1 MNTRTVRKA
10 SLFAISGLAAAVAV
24 AVGTGQIGYV
34 QAEEPVQIEVPA
46 GPTVTVALPTIRS
59 ITEWDEYTGR
69 FEAVHNVEI
78 RSRVSGYLTDIA
90 FTGGDIVQEGDLLFR
105 IDPRPFEAELA
116 SAEAALASADAALE
130 NAQSEATRGQSLL
143 ERRAIS
149 QEEADRRV
157 RVLRQAEAQR
167 ESAKAEVT
175 RAALNLE
182 FTEVRAPVTGRVS
195 DDFVSEGNLIVGG
208 AAGGTLLSTVVSLD
222 PIHFEFTASEAEY
235 LKYVRLAQ
243 EGSRESGRDTAHPVR
258 VKLMDEDSFDHDG
271 YLSFVDNQLDR
282 STGTMRGRATLAN
295 PDGLLSPGMFGR
307 LQLIASGEY
316 SAVMIP
322 DSAVQTDQGQK
333 FVWTTGED
341 NTAHRQVVELGPIV
355 DGLRI
360 VRAGLE
366 PTDRIIVSGTQFVQA
381 NAPIVPIT
389 DATQQV
395 AAR

>member
-1 MNTRTVRKA
+1 MKTDTARKA
-10 SLFAISGLAAAVAV
+10 TLFALSGLAAAVAV
-24 AVGTGQIGYV
+24 GTGQVSNV
-34 QAEEPVQIEVPA
+34 QAEEPTPIVASV
-46 GPTVTVALPTIRS
+46 GPTVTVAQPTVKS

-78 RSRVSGYLTDIA
+78 RARVSGYLTDVA
-90 FTGGDIVQEGDLLFR
+90 FAGGDIVEEGDLLFR

-116 SAEAALASADAALE
+116 SAEAVLASAEAALE
-130 NAQSEATRGQSLL
+130 NARSEATRGQSLL

-157 RVLRQAEAQR
+157 RVLLQAEAQR
-167 ESAKAEVT
+167 ESAKADVT

-182 FTEVRAPVTGRVS
+182 FTEVRAPVSGRIS

-222 PIHFEFTASEAEY
+222 PIHFEFTASEADY
-235 LKYVRLAQ
+235 LKYLRLAQ
-243 EGSRESGRDTAHPVR
+243 DGARESGRETAHPVQ
-258 VKLMDEDSFDHDG
+258 VKLMDESSFDHEG

-333 FVWTTGED
+333 FVWTAIED
-341 NTAHRQVVELGPIV
+341 NTAHRQAVTLGPIV

-360 VRAGLE
+360 VRVGLE
-366 PTDRIIVSGTQFVQA
+366 PTDRVIISGTQFVQA
-381 NAPIVPIT
+381 NAPVEPVNDT
-389 DATQQV
+389 MQQV

>member
-1 MNTRTVRKA
+1 MNTRIARKA
-10 SLFAISGLAAAVAV
+10 SLFAVSGLAAAVAV
-24 AVGTGQIGYV
+24 AVGTGQVGYV
-34 QAEEPVQIEVPA
+34 QAEEPAQVEAPA
-46 GPTVTVALPTIRS
+46 GPTVTVAQPTIRS

-78 RSRVSGYLTDIA
+78 RSRVSGYLTDIT
-90 FTGGDIVQEGDLLFR
+90 FNGGDIVKEGDLLFR

-167 ESAKAEVT
+167 QSAEADVT

-208 AAGGTLLSTVVSLD
+208 ASGGTLLSTVVSLD
-222 PIHFEFTASEAEY
+222 PIHFEFTASEADY
-235 LKYVRLAQ
+235 LKYLRLAQ
-243 EGSRESGRDTAHPVR
+243 EGSRESGRDTAHPVH

-333 FVWTTGED
+333 FVWTAGAD

-360 VRAGLE
+360 VREGLE
-366 PTDRIIVSGTQFVQA
+366 PTDRVIVSGTQFVQA
-381 NAPIVPIT
+381 NAPVVPIT

>member
-1 MNTRTVRKA
+1 MNTRSVRKA
-10 SLFAISGLAAAVAV
+10 SLYAISGLAAAVAV
-24 AVGTGQIGYV
+24 ALGTGQVGYV
-34 QAEEPVQIEVPA
+34 TAEEAPVAEVPA
-46 GPTVTVALPTIRS
+46 GPMVGVAQPTVRS

-78 RSRVSGYLTDIA
+78 RARVSGYLTEIA
-90 FTGGDIVQEGDLLFR
+90 FTGGDIVQKGDLLFR

-116 SAEAALASADAALE
+116 SAQAALASAEAALE
-130 NAQSEATRGQSLL
+130 NARSEATRGQSLL

-167 ESAKAEVT
+167 ESARADVS

-182 FTEVRAPVTGRVS
+182 FTEVRAPVTGRIS

-222 PIHFEFTASEAEY
+222 PIHFEFTASEADY
-235 LKYVRLAQ
+235 LKYLRLARD
-243 EGSRESGRDTAHPVR
+243 GSRESGRDVAHPVR
-258 VKLMDEDSFDHDG
+258 IKLMDEESFDHDG
-271 YLSFVDNQLDR
+271 FLSFVDNQIDR
-282 STGTMRGRATLAN
+282 STGTMRGRATLPN
-295 PDGLLSPGMFGR
+295 PDGVLSPGMFGR
-307 LQLIASGEY
+307 LQLVASGEY

-322 DSAVQTDQGQK
+322 DAAVQTDQGQK
-333 FVWTTGED
+333 FVWTTGEGD
-341 NTAHRQVVELGPIV
+341 TAHRQPVELGPIV

-360 VRAGLE
+360 VRQGLE
-366 PTDRIIVSGTQFVQA
+366 STDQVIVSGTQFVQP
-381 NAPIVPIT
+381 NAPVVPVPESNPQI
-389 DATQQV
+389 